1 MIFAVSKSK
10 IYYMKEIRWHGRGGQ
25 GGFTASRLLG
35 IAAGMFEEKH
45 ALAFPSFG
53 PERRGAPVLA
63 YTKIDSKKIHDRSEV
78 EMCDY
83 VVVMDETL
91 VNEQLAKGIKKDATI
106 LVNSKP
112 GTTFDILKDFKV
124 QTIDATSIALDIL
137 GRPITNTAMYGALV
151 AASNLV
157 SLEAATNSI
166 KHEMKPA
173 LVDKNVKIVEEAYKT
188 IKAQ

>member
-1 MIFAVSKSK
+1 
-10 IYYMKEIRWHGRGGQ
+10 MKEIRWHGRGGQ

-63 YTKIDSKKIHDRSEV
+63 YTKIDNKKIHDRSEV

-83 VVVMDETL
+83 VVIMDETL
-91 VNEQLAKGIKKDATI
+91 VNEQMARGIKKDATI

-112 GTTFDILKDFKV
+112 RTTFKALKDFNV
-124 QTIDATSIALDIL
+124 QTIDATSIALEIL

-151 AASNLV
+151 AASDLV

-188 IKAQ
+188 IKMQLS

>member
-1 MIFAVSKSK
+1 
-10 IYYMKEIRWHGRGGQ
+10 MKEIRWHGRGGQ

-35 IAAGMFEEKH
+35 IAAGMFENKH

-63 YTKIDSKKIHDRSEV
+63 YTKIDNKKIHDRSEV

-83 VVVMDETL
+83 AVIMDETL
-91 VNEQLAKGIKKDATI
+91 VNEQIAKGIKKDAI
-106 LVNSKP
+106 VLVNSKE
-112 GTTFDILKDFKV
+112 GTTFEALKDFNV
-124 QTIDATSIALDIL
+124 QTIDATSIALEIL

-151 AASNLV
+151 AASGLV
-157 SLEAATNSI
+157 SLDAATNSI

-173 LVDKNVKIVEEAYKT
+173 LVEKNVKIVEKAYKT
-188 IKAQ
+188 IKSQLS